1 MLIYPKRCSDHT
13 IAVRR
18 QPNKQA
24 GVTLIELMVAMA
36 ISLVVSTAL
45 VMLMANTLGT
55 GTQTIRMTRMTQE
68 MRSAM
73 QLMTRDLRRA
83 NYHVGA
89 LNCFGN
95 IDCNP
100 DSTKIKVITPEGGDC
115 FRFWYDRQTTAGPD
129 AGAFQLFTRSGVN
142 VLQMT
147 TEDDASVSCGD
158 DWGVANDIT
167 DPSFMN
173 VTAFTV
179 SNADSYNEVISEDSD
194 TQTVSKIRLTLTAAL
209 LNTPADVPISKTIED
224 VILVRNHIYCPG
236 GTCP

>member
-1 MLIYPKRCSDHT
+1 MLKYSKKRPNHT
-13 IAVRR
+13 MTGK
-18 QPNKQA
+18 QPNKQQ
-24 GVTLIELMVAMA
+24 GVTLIELMVALA

-45 VMLMANTLGT
+45 VMLMANVMGT
-55 GTQTIRMTRMTQE
+55 GTQTIQMTRMTQE
-68 MRSAM
+68 MRTAM

-89 LNCFGN
+89 LDCYGN
-95 IDCNP
+95 IDCNLYP
-100 DSTKIKVITPEGGDC
+100 LKIKVITPEGGDC

-129 AGAFQLFTRSGVN
+129 AGAFQLFTRSGVS
-142 VLQMT
+142 VVQMT
-147 TEDDASVSCGD
+147 TADNASVSCGN

-194 TQTVSKIRLTLTAAL
+194 TQTISKIRLTLTAAL
-209 LNTPADVPISKTIED
+209 LNTPTGVPVSKTIED
-224 VILVRNHIYCPG
+224 LIMVRNPVFCPA

>member
-1 MLIYPKRCSDHT
+1 ML
-13 IAVRR
+13 
-18 QPNKQA
+18 KQS
-24 GVTLIELMVAMA
+24 GVTLIELMVAMV
-36 ISLVVSTAL
+36 ISLVVSGSL
-45 VMLMANTLGT
+45 VMLMANTMGT
-55 GTQTIRMTRMTQE
+55 GTQTIQMTRLTQE

-100 DSTKIKVITPEGGDC
+100 DTSKIKVITPEGGDC
-115 FRFWYDRQTTAGPD
+115 FRFWYDRDPTAGPD

-142 VLQMT
+142 VVQMA
-147 TEDDASVSCGD
+147 TEDNATVTCGS
-158 DWGVANDIT
+158 DWGASRDIT

-173 VTAFTV
+173 VTSFVV

-209 LNTPADVPISKTIED
+209 LNTPTGIPVTKTIED
-224 VILVRNHIYCPG
+224 LILVRNHVFCPS

>member
-1 MLIYPKRCSDHT
+1 MALRW
-13 IAVRR
+13 
-18 QPNKQA
+18 QPIKQQ
-24 GVTLIELMVAMA
+24 GVTLIEMMVAMA

-45 VMLMANTLGT
+45 VMLAANTMGM
-55 GTQTIRMTRMTQE
+55 GTQTIQTTRLTHE
-68 MRSAM
+68 MRTAM
-73 QLMTRDLRRA
+73 QLATRDLRRA

-89 LNCFGN
+89 MDCYAN
-95 IDCNP
+95 INCNP

-115 FRFWYDRQTTAGPD
+115 FRYWYDRQTTPGPD

-142 VLQMT
+142 VVQMAT
-147 TEDDASVSCGD
+147 TDDASVSCGN

-179 SNADSYNEVISEDSD
+179 SNTDSYNQVISEDSD
-194 TQTVSKIRLTLTAAL
+194 TQTVSKIRLTMTAAL
-209 LNTPADVPISKTIED
+209 LNTPTSVPVSKTMED
-224 VILVRNHIYCPG
+224 LIMVRNPILCPG